1 MPALVRRTATTI
13 LVALAAA
20 LALASAA
27 AAGYGNGGVTPQSSG
42 SPTAHG
48 ITRDYYVVAGIT
60 LGVFLLV
67 EGLLIAFVVK
77 YRRGKRART
86 AEGYQIHGSTRL
98 ELMWTVAPALL
109 LVAIAAFVLAT
120 FNNIQDVPSA
130 SASGGRE
137 NITVEGHQFYWLFR
151 YPNGAVSIDTMY
163 APVDR
168 VVKLTVVAP
177 DVDVNHSWWI
187 PRLDGKID
195 AIPGRVNSTWFRAP
209 KTGTYVGQC
218 AELCGAQHALMKAK
232 VLVQTREEY
241 AATTARLLSELN
253 SASPALGKTIFEG
266 VCEKC
271 HRISGPKYIGPTL
284 GGNPLL
290 ADQQQ
295 LTDVVHNGR
304 RTMPPVGAGW
314 SDRQIAALVAYTK
327 TVAAGGAG

>member
-1 MPALVRRTATTI
+1 MPPLVRRTATTI
-13 LVALAAA
+13 LVALTAA
-20 LALASAA
+20 LVFAGAA

-48 ITRDYYVVAGIT
+48 ITRDYYVIAGIT
-60 LGVFLLV
+60 FAIFLLV
-67 EGLLIAFVVK
+67 EGLLITFVVK

-86 AEGYQIHGSTRL
+86 ADGYQIHGSTRL

-109 LVAIAAFVLAT
+109 LVGIATFVLAT

-137 NITVEGHQFYWLFR
+137 EITVEGHQFYWLFR

-168 VVKLTVVAP
+168 VVKLRIVAP

-187 PRLDGKID
+187 PQLDGKID
-195 AIPGRVNSTWFRAP
+195 AIPGHVNATWFKAP

-218 AELCGAQHALMKAK
+218 AELCGVQHALMKAQ
-232 VLVQTREEY
+232 VVVQTQEQY
-241 AATTARLLSELN
+241 AATTSRLLSQLRG
-253 SASPALGKTIFEG
+253 ASPELGKTIFQG

-271 HRISGPKYIGPTL
+271 HRLSGKTYIGPSL

-290 ADQQQ
+290 ADQKQ
-295 LTDVVHNGR
+295 LTDIVHNGR

-314 SDRQIAALVAYTK
+314 TDRQIAALTAYTK

>member
-1 MPALVRRTATTI
+1 MPPLVRRTATTI
-13 LVALAAA
+13 LVALTAA
-20 LALASAA
+20 LVFAGAA

-48 ITRDYYVVAGIT
+48 ITRDYYVIAGIT
-60 LGVFLLV
+60 FAVFLLV
-67 EGLLIAFVVK
+67 EGLLIAFIVK

-86 AEGYQIHGSTRL
+86 ADGYQIHGSTKL

-109 LVAIAAFVLAT
+109 LVGIATFVLAT
-120 FNNIQDVPSA
+120 FNDIKDVPSA

-168 VVKLTVVAP
+168 VVALTVVAP

-187 PRLDGKID
+187 PQLDGKID
-195 AIPGRVNSTWFRAP
+195 AIPGRVNSTWFRAS

-218 AELCGAQHALMKAK
+218 AELCGAQHALMKAQ
-232 VLVQTREEY
+232 VVVQTRQQYE
-241 AATTARLLSELN
+241 ATTAQLLSQLN
-253 SASPALGKTIFEG
+253 SGSKQLGEQMFKG

-290 ADQQQ
+290 ADVNQ
-295 LTDVVHNGR
+295 LTDILLNGR

-314 SDRQIAALVAYTK
+314 SERQIAALAAYTR